1 MVLLIIFLL
10 CSIVSVSKGQGLT
23 VTLDADRPFVRKQ
36 VLETVTL
43 ECCYGKSSGDYVAH
57 TWIVS
62 KLIANSTHNLQRVNV
77 TDLRFKDETPK
88 DPSKVCHK
96 LILMALRPSDAGLYQ
111 CLLNNS
117 KHSEKVLSHGTFLQV
132 YKPMGKILNLSEN
145 VKNNIL
151 TAQGILL
158 LLCVLLPGA
167 KLLFKTK
174 QIHVLE
180 KKKAMREEENIY
192 EGLRIE
198 DFSSPYDQ
206 IQRAPAETNYEDV
219 YSEGEASLE
228 KP

>member
-1 MVLLIIFLL
+1 VRFSLALFKYFFK
-10 CSIVSVSKGQGLT
+10 SFK

-43 ECCYGKSSGDYVAH
+43 ECCYGKSGGDYVAH

-62 KLIANSTHNLQRVNV
+62 KLIANSTHDLQRVNV
-77 TDLRFKDETPK
+77 TDLRFKDEMPK

-96 LILMALRPSDAGLYQ
+96 LILMALQTSDAGLYQ
-111 CLLNNS
+111 CFLNNS
-117 KHSEKVLSHGTFLQV
+117 QHGVKVLSHGTFLQV

-167 KLLFKTK
+167 KLLFKVTRC
-174 QIHVLE
+174 I
-180 KKKAMREEENIY
+180 
-192 EGLRIE
+192 GLRIE

>member
-1 MVLLIIFLL
+1 
-10 CSIVSVSKGQGLT
+10 

-43 ECCYGKSSGDYVAH
+43 ECCYGKSSRDYVAH

-62 KLIANSTHNLQRVNV
+62 KLIANSTLSG
-77 TDLRFKDETPK
+77 TLTPK

-96 LILMALRPSDAGLYQ
+96 LILMALRTSDAGLYQ
-111 CLLNNS
+111 CFLNNS
-117 KHSEKVLSHGTFLQV
+117 QHGVKVLSHGTFLQV

-167 KLLFKTK
+167 KLLFK
-174 QIHVLE
+174 HVLE

>member
-1 MVLLIIFLL
+1 MVLVIIFLL
-10 CSIVSVSKGQGLT
+10 CSIVFSKGQRLR

-43 ECCYGKSSGDYVAH
+43 ECCYGKSGGDYVAH

-62 KLIANSTHNLQRVNV
+62 KLIANSTHDLQRVNV
-77 TDLRFKDETPK
+77 TDLRFKDEMPK

-96 LILMALRPSDAGLYQ
+96 LILMALQTSDAGLYQ
-111 CLLNNS
+111 CFLNNS
-117 KHSEKVLSHGTFLQV
+117 QHGVKVLSHGTFLQV